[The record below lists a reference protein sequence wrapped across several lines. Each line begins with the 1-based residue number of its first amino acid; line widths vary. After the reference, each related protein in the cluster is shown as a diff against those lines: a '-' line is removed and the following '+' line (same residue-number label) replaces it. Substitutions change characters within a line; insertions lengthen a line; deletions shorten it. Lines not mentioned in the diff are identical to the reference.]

1 MLLDIQNQS
10 KIFCFEVKLKET
22 HASVLDKQ
30 VELTMIP
37 WPPSGKG
44 SRLSLSRL
52 IFESLLFRIPG
63 LDGQFS
69 HIFVADNE
77 LFEKTQKELK
87 RGRKLTGHI
96 QRRLTRSSNQD
107 KNN

>member
-1 MLLDIQNQS
+1 MYDGTCFCDVHEVDKMWISTGDSPRGISRMLLDIQNQS

-44 SRLSLSRL
+44 SRL

-77 LFEKTQKELK
+77 LFEKTQK
-87 RGRKLTGHI
+87 
-96 QRRLTRSSNQD
+96 
-107 KNN
+107 